1 MRAYPVNSPQAAARI
16 VALSTVADTHG
27 PGRDV
32 DLVRSLRLV
41 ERLGLDGPAWHEVL
55 VGVCQDLMLSAQ
67 AHGVEALQLDAPDL
81 ELLLAE
87 VQDPALQHQV
97 LELCLALAE
106 GERPMGDA
114 ESQMLSTAAGQWGL
128 VDALPQVPAARL
140 PLR

>member
-114 ESQMLSTAAGQWGL
+114 ESQMLSTAAGS
-128 VDALPQVPAARL
+128 LPRTSAR
-140 PLR
+140 PSQPGIATP